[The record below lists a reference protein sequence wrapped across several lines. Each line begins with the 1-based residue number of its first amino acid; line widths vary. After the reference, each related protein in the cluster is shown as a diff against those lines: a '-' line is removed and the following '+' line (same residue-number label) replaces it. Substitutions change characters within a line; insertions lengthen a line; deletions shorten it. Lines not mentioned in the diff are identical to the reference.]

1 MTEKEKK
8 ELWDF
13 LGDKVSVVTLNINQS
28 EKGLEFDLTPVPG
41 YQEAIFNHF
50 IEGVKNDDTSI

>member
-8 ELWDF
+8 DLLEF
-13 LGDKVSVVTLNINQS
+13 FNNKVHVVGLNIKQS
-28 EKGLEFDLTPVPG
+28 EKGLECGLKPVPN

-50 IEGVKNDDTSI
+50 IEGVKHCTHKK